1 MEVFFNNVFFA
12 RVVQRQRLCPSVS
25 TTEMNLCCL
34 CSLQTSL
41 GTGLEAF
48 FRPDGAL
55 VVGISTKKEFL
66 SASVTDFPLLDGQ
79 WHCVDVCHMAA
90 R

>member
-1 MEVFFNNVFFA
+1 M
-12 RVVQRQRLCPSVS
+12 
-25 TTEMNLCCL
+25 
-34 CSLQTSL
+34 
-41 GTGLEAF
+41 GLEAF

-66 SASVTDFPLLDGQ
+66 SASVTDFPLVDGQ
-79 WHCVDVCHMAA
+79 WHCVDIGHMAA

>member
-1 MEVFFNNVFFA
+1 VDDDVF
-12 RVVQRQRLCPSVS
+12 
-25 TTEMNLCCL
+25 
-34 CSLQTSL
+34 CSLLTSV

-48 FRPDGAL
+48 FRPDGTL

-66 SASVTDFPLLDGQ
+66 SASVIDFPLLDGQ
-79 WHCVDVCHMAA
+79 WHCLDICHMAA